1 MWAGHTRADKMGAV
15 RGLPDDACDGLRVGV
30 ERPASPFD
38 RARSLSSKIWLYRT
52 PLAQLGTLRGGYQ
65 RETPDRRMLVG
76 TLDAQSEWVTATL
89 AAKLAIGL
97 EGFDLAV

>member
-1 MWAGHTRADKMGAV
+1 
-15 RGLPDDACDGLRVGV
+15 
-30 ERPASPFD
+30 
-38 RARSLSSKIWLYRT
+38 
-52 PLAQLGTLRGGYQ
+52 
-65 RETPDRRMLVG
+65 MLVG